1 MSGFRALAF
10 NPQPYPAR
18 GAFIIAWLPV
28 LKHVRA
34 SFVVFSVGWTF
45 GLGGPKEFSPFCRLQ
60 CPTSK

>member
-34 SFVVFSVGWTF
+34 SFVGFRSVGP
-45 GLGGPKEFSPFCRLQ
+45 LG
-60 CPTSK
+60 